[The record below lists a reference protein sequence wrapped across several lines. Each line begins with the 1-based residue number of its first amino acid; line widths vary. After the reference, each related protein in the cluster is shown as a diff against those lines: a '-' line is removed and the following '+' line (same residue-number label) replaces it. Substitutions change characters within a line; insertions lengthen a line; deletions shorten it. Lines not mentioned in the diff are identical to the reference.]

1 MDVPE
6 AEGQGA
12 ILAWLCD
19 RHARQRFHTPY
30 ALAWRW
36 RAEQKVCLERNE
48 EAACESGLGG
58 QGATRRSAP
67 DCSLTASTVTEASFR
82 PEAVTQG
89 VFSLMLVAP
98 SGNLATAPLG
108 FAATAYE

>member
-1 MDVPE
+1 MFPRRKDRVRFWFCYVT
-6 AEGQGA
+6 GKRGKDSIRHTHWRGA
-12 ILAWLCD
+12 GV
-19 RHARQRFHTPY
+19 QNS
-30 ALAWRW
+30 
-36 RAEQKVCLERNE
+36 KVFLERNE
-48 EAACESGLGG
+48 EVACESGLGG